1 LQGVPLSIVTEIPNE
16 VTGTRLPV
24 EQSRQRLDAVSID
37 QQHRG
42 KLMRLRDLD
51 KTANL
56 AETITFPR
64 KLYHQ
69 ERHFLPGPSAA
80 VSVPENR

>member
-1 LQGVPLSIVTEIPNE
+1 
-16 VTGTRLPV
+16 
-24 EQSRQRLDAVSID
+24 
-37 QQHRG
+37 
-42 KLMRLRDLD
+42 MRLRDLD